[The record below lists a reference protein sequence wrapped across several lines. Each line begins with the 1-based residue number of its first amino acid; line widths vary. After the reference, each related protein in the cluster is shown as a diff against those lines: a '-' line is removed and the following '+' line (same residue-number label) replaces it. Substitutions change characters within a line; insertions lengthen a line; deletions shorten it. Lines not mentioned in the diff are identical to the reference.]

1 MEISS
6 WLIVA
11 YILTVLGVIGTV
23 LSENRNP
30 LKASAWILIVGLLPV
45 FGIMAYI
52 VFGQDQK
59 RLNSINRRF
68 YQRLMRK
75 PQQLSLPKRLLKK
88 RQATEEHQRL
98 IELVSHNSDSPL
110 LQLQALEIYAW
121 GADMYEAL
129 FADLEHA
136 EEYIHLQAYIFGA
149 DEVADRLSEILLRKA
164 QEGVTIRIIYDHL
177 GSYNVPSS
185 YWKRLRNGGVQVYA
199 FMRVAFP
206 LLSTT
211 VSSRNHRKI
220 VVIDGSVGYVG
231 GMNFAQRYLTGSEL
245 GRWRDTHFRIT
256 GVAVAGLQ
264 SSFLLDWYAVSRKVI
279 NVDRYFD
286 PATEPNE
293 YSPSV
298 QFLQGGPISH
308 WRTIEQAFIYMIS
321 RASQHICIQTPYFL
335 PTENLNNALITAAL
349 AGVTVE
355 LMLPLKTDSRLATFA
370 ANSYLTQLLKAGV
383 KIYQYADGFL
393 HSKLLLVD
401 DQIATIGSA
410 NMDFRSLEH
419 NFEISGIIYDSGIA
433 KRLHALFDQDKLS
446 CHLLIQQEWEE
457 RGQLAR
463 FAESFMRLFAPLL

>member
-1 MEISS
+1 MDIYS
-6 WLIVA
+6 WLIIA
-11 YILTVLGVIGTV
+11 YVLTVCGVIGTV

-30 LKASAWILIVGLLPV
+30 LKASAWILIVGLIPV
-45 FGIMAYI
+45 VGIMVYI
-52 VFGQDQK
+52 VFGQDQR

-75 PQQLSLPKRLLKK
+75 PQQLSLPKHLLKN

-98 IELVSHNSDSPL
+98 IELVYRNSDSPL
-110 LQLQALEIYAW
+110 LQLQSLEIYAW

-129 FADLEHA
+129 FADLERA
-136 EEYIHLQAYIFGA
+136 EEYIHLQAYIFGD
-149 DEVADRLSEILLRKA
+149 DEVADRLSDILLRKA
-164 QEGVTIRIIYDHL
+164 QDGVTIRIIYDHL

-185 YWKRLRNGGVQVYA
+185 YWKRLRNGGIQVYA

-211 VSSRNHRKI
+211 VNYRNHRKI

-264 SSFLLDWYAVSRKVI
+264 SSFLIDWYAVSRKVI

-286 PATEPNE
+286 PATEANE

-298 QFLQGGPISH
+298 QFLQGGPISQ
-308 WRTIEQAFIYMIS
+308 WRTIEQAMIYMIS
-321 RASQHICIQTPYFL
+321 RATHHICIQTPYFL
-335 PTENLNNALITAAL
+335 PTENLNSALITVAL

-355 LMLPLKTDSRLATFA
+355 LMLPIKTDSRLATFA
-370 ANSYLTQLLKAGV
+370 ANSYLAQLLEAGV
-383 KIYQYADGFL
+383 KIYQYNDGFL

-401 DQIATIGSA
+401 DQIATVGSA

-419 NFEISGIIYDSGIA
+419 NFEITGIIYDSGIA
-433 KRLHALFDQDKLS
+433 KRLHTLFNQDKHS
-446 CHLLIQQEWEE
+446 CHFLTQDEWEE
-457 RGQLAR
+457 RSRLAR